1 MHSDPVCTPVTLKTD
16 KRFFP
21 PARCVLGQPC
31 NHVHTA
37 GPDLRPGDDEAGGPA
52 RLRRV
57 LGHLRPGQRAVPE
70 PPARDAGRG
79 GRPALAPLRRHRD
92 RPAGAGQAGR
102 QPARCWQS
110 LLLGCPTGWCR
121 CCGGG
126 GCWCWRCCRTRL
138 VGWPRQDFVGL
149 VNPRDDDGVTAYI
162 SPANGVG
169 PAAKPYRST
178 TVSWWDFMDSAS
190 EIVHDGAGRAITI
203 NDHMYR
209 VDMMRHVDH
218 AADEHGGSYDRIH
231 AGAADSD
238 HSSVPAFRRSG
249 AGVGP
254 LCGRRRLHSDRL
266 LACFLA
272 CRPSVLCRTL

>member
-1 MHSDPVCTPVTLKTD
+1 
-16 KRFFP
+16 
-21 PARCVLGQPC
+21 
-31 NHVHTA
+31 
-37 GPDLRPGDDEAGGPA
+37 
-52 RLRRV
+52 
-57 LGHLRPGQRAVPE
+57 
-70 PPARDAGRG
+70 
-79 GRPALAPLRRHRD
+79 
-92 RPAGAGQAGR
+92 
-102 QPARCWQS
+102 
-110 LLLGCPTGWCR
+110 
-121 CCGGG
+121 
-126 GCWCWRCCRTRL
+126 
-138 VGWPRQDFVGL
+138 
-149 VNPRDDDGVTAYI
+149 
-162 SPANGVG
+162 
-169 PAAKPYRST
+169 
-178 TVSWWDFMDSAS
+178 MDSAS